1 MICIKFRTPIL
12 SFPLLFALRSFC
24 TQFSSPYCLKIW
36 TTAVPFNG
44 KADQRVW
51 CIHVRV
57 GLSAKERRMSPPN
70 LGISFPL
77 LFALRSF
84 CTQLSS
90 PHCRNFWTKAA
101 PISPVNSSK
110 LAAATKT
117 TNFRYFH
124 FRHLM
129 KILVLIRT
137 YHETYLNFHLCFE
150 TFQGLELIMRG
161 IVLFIKFAKTIEYK
175 K

>member
-1 MICIKFRTPIL
+1 MICIKFRAPIL

-24 TQFSSPYCLKIW
+24 TQFSSPYCLTIW

-90 PHCRNFWTKAA
+90 PHCLNFWTKAA
-101 PISPVNSSK
+101 PVNSSK
-110 LAAATKT
+110 LAAAT
-117 TNFRYFH
+117 H
-124 FRHLM
+124 FR
-129 KILVLIRT
+129 
-137 YHETYLNFHLCFE
+137 HLCFE
-150 TFQGLELIMRG
+150 TFKGLELIMRG
-161 IVLFIKFAKTIEYK
+161 IVLFIKFAKTFEYK